1 MAAQPVRRQAVVRG
15 EAPWWL
21 LPSVEVALSS
31 PTGAELRELGQ
42 TAAPVKEARDF
53 TAETLAGWGLDDLSA
68 DARLVVS
75 ELVTNALR
83 HAGPPE
89 GLRLLHRSTHLVCA
103 VLDPADHPPILTTA
117 DHFAESG
124 RGLWLIDTLC
134 SSWGWCLLPTQG
146 KLVWASFLTPYA
158 THHRT
163 SA

>member
-1 MAAQPVRRQAVVRG
+1 MTAQPVRRQAVIRG

-21 LPSVEVALSS
+21 LPSVEAALCG
-31 PTGAELRELGQ
+31 PAGAELRELGH
-42 TAAPVKEARDF
+42 TGAPVKEARDF
-53 TAETLAGWGLDDLSA
+53 TAQTLTAWGLAELSA

-83 HAGPPE
+83 HAGPPQ
-89 GLRLLHRSTHLVCA
+89 GVRLLHRSAHLVCA
-103 VLDPADHPPILTTA
+103 VLDSADHPPILTTA

-134 SSWGWCLLPTQG
+134 SSWGWHPLPHG
-146 KLVWASFLTPYA
+146 KLVWASFPTPLPS
-158 THHRT
+158 HHRT